1 VSDADEMRTTTYDE
15 EMALTQLTTPP
26 IDRFIASLSGDVREG
41 FEETLRLR
49 REFEVN
55 VSRLLVASTVLE
67 VAQYALYVERTAA
80 STARRWLVLKEA
92 YGRWV
97 ERDAGPWQARMT
109 AVDE

>member
-15 EMALTQLTTPP
+15 EMALTQLTTPT

-55 VSRLLVASTVLE
+55 VARLLVARGPAE
-67 VAQYALYVERTAA
+67 VEHFGRLVEESARGV
-80 STARRWLVLKEA
+80 ARRYAVLKEA
-92 YGRWV
+92 YQRWV
-97 ERDAGPWQARMT
+97 ERGAGPWQARMT
-109 AVDE
+109 AVNE